1 MVSPPRIG
9 IDLDLDHDGRRWV
22 YKNPATYHA
31 AVVRAGGIPAFLCP
45 DDPRPVP
52 DLLEDLDGV
61 LMTGGDDI
69 HPHFVGRLAG
79 KTPMTLLPVRRERF
93 VLQLARVIWEKDI
106 PCLAVCLG
114 SQALNLASGGD
125 LVLDLPSEYPGAL
138 DHSGGKRHI
147 VIPEPQSFLGRY
159 WKMCPQRLKSHHHQA
174 ARRLGQE
181 LVLEARGEDG
191 VIEAFRH
198 PGKRFLF
205 GVQWHP
211 ELQYGS
217 LGGHPL
223 LEALIRTSGGQD
235 LESFLISKQKEGLC
249 R

>member
-1 MVSPPRIG
+1 MATLPRIG
-9 IDLDLDHDGRRWV
+9 IDLDLDHDGRRWI

-31 AVVRAGGIPAFLCP
+31 AVLRAGGLPVLLSP
-45 DDPRPVP
+45 DDPRPAEEIV
-52 DLLEDLDGV
+52 EELDGI

-69 HPHFVGRLAG
+69 HPRLVGRLAG
-79 KTPMTLLPVRRERF
+79 KTPMTLLPARRELF
-93 VLQLARVIWEKDI
+93 VLRLARAVWERDI

-114 SQALNLASGGD
+114 SQALNLTSGGD
-125 LVLDLPSEYPGAL
+125 FVLDLPSEYPGAM
-138 DHSGGKRHI
+138 DHSDGKRHL
-147 VIPEPQSFLGRY
+147 VIPEPESFLGRY

-174 ARRLGQE
+174 ARSLGGE

-198 PGKRFLF
+198 PEKRFLF

-211 ELQYGS
+211 ELQYES

-223 LEALIRTSGGQD
+223 LEALIRTSKGEP
-235 LESFLISKQKEGLC
+235 LEPFIKSKP
-249 R
+249 

>member
-1 MVSPPRIG
+1 MTSLPRIG
-9 IDLDLDHDGRRWV
+9 IDLDFDHDGRRWV
-22 YKNPATYHA
+22 YKNPATYYA
-31 AVVRAGGIPAFLCP
+31 AVIRAGGLPVFLCP
-45 DDPRPVP
+45 DDPRRAEEI
-52 DLLEDLDGV
+52 LEGLDGV

-69 HPHFVGRLAG
+69 HPRMVGRRAG

-93 VLQLARVIWEKDI
+93 VLRLARAIWEKDV

-138 DHSGGKRHI
+138 DHSAGKRHM
-147 VIPEPQSFLGRY
+147 VVPEPGSFLGRY

-174 ARRLGQE
+174 ARKLGKD

-211 ELQYGS
+211 ELQFES

-223 LEALIRTSGGQD
+223 LEALIHTSQGKALLPNMQ
-235 LESFLISKQKEGLC
+235 LKS
-249 R
+249 